1 MAPRTHADRILR
13 TTQHQI
19 IMYHYPHVV
28 EYLKSQGAKPSAVLL
43 DKLFFSLITQYHPC
57 DWFIEAGAFEA
68 NASQTVKSALPDC
81 KVYAFEANPDNYAH
95 FQKTLSNINYVQQA
109 ISDQAGTIVFKQQ
122 ATGANGLIFPK
133 VRGNNSTR
141 SRTLDKETQYTD
153 IAVSCTTL
161 DHAFADQI
169 LDTDSIALWVDLEGT
184 AYEALSSAI
193 QILKQTSFVKVEVED
208 RQYWQNQKLSQD
220 IVDLMANNNMIPLIR
235 DFEMVSVV
243 QYNILFC
250 NKDLV
255 NSDLDTFVEKAIND
269 Q

>member
-1 MAPRTHADRILR
+1 
-13 TTQHQI
+13 
-19 IMYHYPHVV
+19 MYQYPYLV
-28 EYLKSQGAKPSAVLL
+28 EYLKNQGAKPSAALL
-43 DKLFFSLITQYHPC
+43 DKIFFSLVTQYRPC
-57 DWFIEAGAFEA
+57 DWFVEAGAFEA
-68 NASQTVKSALPDC
+68 KASQTVKLALPNC

-95 FQKTLSNINYVQQA
+95 FRETVSNINYIQQA
-109 ISDQAGTIVFKQQ
+109 ISDHVGTTIFKQQ

-141 SRTLDKETQYTD
+141 SRTLDIETQYND

-169 LDTDSIALWVDLEGT
+169 LATDNIALWIDLEGT
-184 AYEALSSAI
+184 AYEALSAAT

-208 RQYWQNQKLSQD
+208 RRYWQNQKLSQD
-220 IVDLMANNNMIPLIR
+220 VIKLMNDNNMIPLIR
-235 DFEMVSVV
+235 DFEMVSVA

-250 NKDLV
+250 NKNLI
-255 NSDLDTFVEKAIND
+255 NSDLDTFVEKAIRD